1 MIRVMVAALGLAFA
15 ADVSAQTPATEEQR
29 EVGRAGDTLQYVI
42 PVAALA
48 MTFLLD
54 REDGRPGFLGLN
66 LDGDDFLHLN
76 DSPRHDLALALGRSF
91 FITQGLKFAVNEKR
105 PNGGSHSFP
114 SGHTSFAFTGAE
126 FIRKEYGWKWG
137 IPAYLLAGYVGYSR
151 VESNAHYTHD
161 VLAGALI
168 GILSNHDFGE
178 MKTRYGSLTFSPGL
192 MSSDH
197 SPLLDLPAQSAPTLG
212 VSFKLRF

>member
-1 MIRVMVAALGLAFA
+1 MIRVIVAALGLAFVA
-15 ADVSAQTPATEEQR
+15 NASAETPVTEEQR
-29 EVGRAGDTLQYVI
+29 EVGRAGDTLQYAI
-42 PVAALA
+42 PIAALA
-48 MTFLLD
+48 LTFLLD
-54 REDGRPGFLGLN
+54 HEDGRPGFLGLN
-66 LDGDDFLHLN
+66 LNGDDFLHLN

-91 FITQGLKFAVNEKR
+91 VITQGLKFAVDEKR

-178 MKTRYGSLTFSPGL
+178 MKTRYGSLSFSPGL

-197 SPLLDLPAQSAPTLG
+197 SPLLDLPAQSTPTFG